1 MKLRYVKLKQSDEY
15 SVAVRQ
21 SGRWVP
27 LKSAFSDSND
37 KMDPAVYAAAD
48 DMISFLQ
55 GGRTLQDKIRH
66 NIEQAGNTDFT
77 DTFDPAPLL
86 PFRPLS
92 FRDFMLYEK
101 HVIDAGKGFV
111 RRFMPKLAP
120 IISVYESITGKPYP
134 KLRPKRIWYEK
145 PIYYMGSHIN
155 FYTEGQTIPWPK
167 YTKVLDYELEIGLV
181 IVKPLYNA
189 TAQEAL
195 QAIGGL
201 TIVNDFSARDIQLP
215 EMMSGF
221 GPVKS
226 KNFANAM
233 GQVIV
238 TADEIL
244 SHLDDLSVRVIVNG
258 EKWGEGSTAGPYHRI
273 EEAVAYASAAERI
286 LPGELMATG
295 TIPGCSG
302 VEAGRW
308 LSPGDRIVLEVDGLG
323 SLENT
328 IAAGP

>member
-1 MKLRYVKLKQSDEY
+1 MKLRRVKLNHKDEY

-21 SGRWVP
+21 NGHWVP
-27 LKSAFSDSND
+27 LKSAFSGSVEKVD
-37 KMDPAVYAAAD
+37 ATGYAAAG

-55 GGRTLQDKIRH
+55 GGRRLQDKTRRILG
-66 NIEQAGNTDFT
+66 QAGSTDYT
-77 DTFDPAPLL
+77 DTFDPVPLL
-86 PFRPLS
+86 PFQPMS

-120 IISVYESITGKPYP
+120 VVTAFESITGKPYP
-134 KLRPKRIWYEK
+134 KLRPKNIWYEK

-155 FYTEGQTIPWPK
+155 FYTEGQTIPWPA

-195 QAIGGL
+195 QAIGGF
-201 TIVNDFSARDIQLP
+201 TIINDFSARDIQLP

-233 GQVIV
+233 GHVIV

-244 SHLDDLSVRVIVNG
+244 PRLEDLSVRVIVNG
-258 EKWGEGSTAGPYHRI
+258 EKWSEGSTAGPYHRI

-302 VEAGRW
+302 IEAGRW
-308 LSPGDRIVLEVDGLG
+308 LSPGDRIVLEADGLG

-328 IAAGP
+328 LSAIS